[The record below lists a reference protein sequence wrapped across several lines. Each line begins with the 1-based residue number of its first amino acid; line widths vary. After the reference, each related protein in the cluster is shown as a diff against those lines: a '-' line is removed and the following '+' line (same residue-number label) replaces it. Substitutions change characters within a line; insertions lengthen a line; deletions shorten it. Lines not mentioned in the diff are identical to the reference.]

1 MERNYDMHRIQTAEA
16 QFSSIVFF
24 FRCTIFHFKR
34 SNFTNT
40 NPSLAK
46 IALRRVQKTRK
57 RSKNNQFSP

>member
-40 NPSLAK
+40 KLNFVK
-46 IALRRVQKTRK
+46 IALRRAQKTRK
-57 RSKNNQFSP
+57 RGTNNQSPP